1 MQNRKFLIPVLA
13 VLLVGMAIPM
23 TVQRAHGDD
32 NNETLN
38 ITGLAARGTYD
49 SYLGGTVDAIQ
60 AGNTVNFNV
69 IFSANSYVY
78 QRNLTMGVKF
88 DWMTN
93 FQNTTS
99 DTAVYAGQTVTV
111 TLAYTIPA
119 LAGQYSALNLQ
130 AHSWTLELWDMAVG
144 ATWSQYTY
152 CYDYNYAPPNVPA
165 MCHAFYSYNY
175 PYHSLAV
182 YSSAQV
188 SSYNS
193 RLQASAIISSL
204 DSVLGSTNSPA
215 PGTSA
220 ALASLAQANTQMAL
234 ANNDYS
240 LGNFANAQIEYQ
252 NALND
257 ANAAQ
262 SSLATIG
269 GGTDAA
275 TFTSIWLESV
285 AILLGGIGAIL
296 VGFAGFKYLRGKTR
310 ALPSYTPSGP
320 KA

>member
-1 MQNRKFLIPVLA
+1 M
-13 VLLVGMAIPM
+13 
-23 TVQRAHGDD
+23 
-32 NNETLN
+32 
-38 ITGLAARGTYD
+38 ARGTYD

-60 AGNTVNFNV
+60 AGNVMTFNV
-69 IFSANSYVY
+69 IFTANSYVY

-93 FQNTTS
+93 YQNTSTYL
-99 DTAVYAGQTVTV
+99 AVYAGQTLTV
-111 TLAYTIPA
+111 TLAYTIPT
-119 LAGQYSALNLQ
+119 LTGQYSGLNLQ
-130 AHSWTLELWDMAVG
+130 AHTWTLELWDMG
-144 ATWSQYTY
+144 TSATWNANNGCYDFNNTPPYVQPMCRQFSSNGYPYTY
-152 CYDYNYAPPNVPA
+152 
-165 MCHAFYSYNY
+165 HE
-175 PYHSLAV
+175 LAV
-182 YSSAQV
+182 YNSAQA

-204 DSVLGSTNSPA
+204 NSVLGSTISPA
-215 PGTSA
+215 PGTSG
-220 ALASLAQANTQMAL
+220 ALASLAQANTQLTL
-234 ANNDYS
+234 ANNAYS
-240 LGNFANAQIEYQ
+240 LGDFNTAQTDYQ

-269 GGTDAA
+269 GGTDTA

-285 AILLGGIGAIL
+285 AVLLGGISAIL

-310 ALPSYTPSGP
+310 SIASYTPSP